1 MFKGLALGLRSLH
14 TSKIQWWCTV
24 LVLELELV
32 LVLVLVLELVLGAC
46 ASAVLMLVSIV
57 NVLDFKINVWVHP
70 K

>member
-1 MFKGLALGLRSLH
+1 MIGSWSQVSTH

-24 LVLELELV
+24 LVLELEVVLV
-32 LVLVLVLELVLGAC
+32 LVLVLVLGLVL
-46 ASAVLMLVSIV
+46 VQMLVSIV